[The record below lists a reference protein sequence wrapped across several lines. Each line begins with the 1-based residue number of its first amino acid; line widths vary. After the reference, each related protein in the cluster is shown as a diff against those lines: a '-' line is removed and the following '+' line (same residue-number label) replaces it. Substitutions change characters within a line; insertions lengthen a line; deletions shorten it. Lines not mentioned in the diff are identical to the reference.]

1 MDNIKVGA
9 FVIPNCSCTAKDFLV
24 DSFRLRTTK
33 RMYDICNQFGMD
45 FDPDNDK
52 LIPIWFHSDELE
64 SDNLEAH
71 GFKYNGNHYDFR
83 YAYLPYKILKDIK
96 EGDELTIKFY
106 SEYAGTYYAEDDPMV
121 NESDIWLTMDV
132 KFEQLPYRYGNKG
145 RFEEAVKYVL

>member
-1 MDNIKVGA
+1 MENIQAGA
-9 FVIPNCSCTAKDFLV
+9 FVIPNGSCVATDLLVNSAKI
-24 DSFRLRTTK
+24 RTIK
-33 RMYDICNQFGMD
+33 LMRDICAQFNMD

-52 LIPIWFHSDELE
+52 LIQMWFHSDELG

-83 YAYLPYKILKDIK
+83 YAFLPYKILKDIK

-106 SEYAGTYYAEDDPMV
+106 CEYAGTYYDDNDPIT

-132 KFEQLPYRYGNKG
+132 KFEQLPYRYRNKG